1 METFRSIADP
11 NEKHSLTEYASFYF
25 ALSAYQDGQ
34 VYVARDMFRQI
45 ISKFYTWRKID
56 EVNLWL
62 TQINLELKNY
72 SEAIHYFDKIMS
84 IQIIQNSRELKRHH
98 LFEIDS
104 IEVLESLHNEYPE
117 DKIIAEA
124 LVKSIEKQ
132 PLIDKDI
139 GLMESLVNQF
149 GLDGS
154 KYNVLDYSQN
164 VKKDEYT
171 IGVMLPFMF
180 NSYENTRQIL
190 RNNLVTSLFEGMLL
204 AEEELSNAG
213 KKVQLIP
220 YDTKRNEDVTLEII
234 NKKELGSVD
243 LIVGP
248 LYPDPSKVV
257 SQFSFDNRINM
268 INPLSSNSEVIGNNP
283 YSFLFEPSTETK
295 ALAAAE
301 YAKKNYTNKTAVILY
316 EDNSRDSLFAH
327 LYKAQIEADSFQV
340 VWFKKFTEENAR
352 EFIDTLTAVYE
363 SDIPEELLDSLLE
376 IEEHPMELRRK
387 EDPSDPDEWFE
398 ELLVIPPDSIGHI
411 LTASSKVVFA
421 ANSISVVNIRG
432 DSIPLIGREEW
443 LNYTSVGFDQLE
455 QLDVSLVAPNFYDE
469 TNSSYKILRRKI
481 TDKYKTAPNQ
491 YHVIGYE
498 IIQYFGQVLHAYG
511 KYFQTGIRD
520 GRIIKGEILQGTQ
533 FGSSNDN
540 QLVPIIKF
548 QSAQLQRVDNL
559 IKPENR
565 DNQ

>member
-34 VYVARDMFRQI
+34 VYVARDIFRQI

-62 TQINLELKNY
+62 TQINFELENY
-72 SEAIHYFDKIMS
+72 SEALHYFDKIMS
-84 IQIIQNSRELKRHH
+84 GKIAQNGRELKRHH

-117 DKIIAEA
+117 DNIIAEA

-132 PLIDKDI
+132 PLADKDI

-149 GLDGS
+149 KLDGS
-154 KYNVLDYSQN
+154 KYNVPDYSQN

-171 IGVMLPFMF
+171 IVVMLPFMF

-190 RNNLVTSLFEGMLL
+190 RNNLVTALYEGMLL
-204 AEEELSNAG
+204 AEEELSNTG
-213 KKVQLIP
+213 KKVRLIP
-220 YDTKRNEDVTLEII
+220 YDTRRNEDVTLEII
-234 NKKELGSVD
+234 NKKELKSVD

-248 LYPDPSKVV
+248 LYPDPSKVA
-257 SQFSFDNRINM
+257 SQFSFDHHINM

-283 YSFLFEPSTETK
+283 FSFLFEPSTETQ
-295 ALAAAE
+295 ALKAAE

-316 EDNSRDSLFAH
+316 EDNSRDSLFAN
-327 LYKAQIEADSFQV
+327 LYKAEIEKDSFQV
-340 VWFKKFTEENAR
+340 VWFKKFTEE
-352 EFIDTLTAVYE
+352 
-363 SDIPEELLDSLLE
+363 
-376 IEEHPMELRRK
+376 ELRRK
-387 EDPSDPDEWFE
+387 EDPQDPDEWFE
-398 ELLVIPPDSIGHI
+398 ELLVIPQGSIGHI

-421 ANSISVVNIRG
+421 ANSMSVVNIRG
-432 DSIPLIGREEW
+432 DSIPLMGREEW
-443 LNYTSVGFDQLE
+443 LNYASIGFDQLE
-455 QLDVSLVAPNFYDE
+455 QLDVSFVAPNFYDE
-469 TNSSYKILRRKI
+469 TSSSYKILRRKI
-481 TDKYKTAPNQ
+481 LDNYKTTPNQ

-498 IIQYFGQVLHAYG
+498 LIRYLGQVLHAHG
-511 KYFQTGIRD
+511 KYFQTGIRN
-520 GRIIKGEILQGTQ
+520 GRMINGAILQGTQ
-533 FGSSNDN
+533 FGTSNNN

-548 QSAQLQRVDNL
+548 QNAQLQRVDNA
-559 IKPENR
+559 INPGNR
-565 DNQ
+565 NNEQDH